1 MADDTATPVLDAPTT
16 SSDEVDRFALLDL
29 GSPTTP
35 APLPSWAERVIA
47 VIRAIVVG
55 LTVDSA
61 NAAFAALSRA
71 IDPARAYP
79 EGPGKVAVR
88 AAMEAKHAEIRSV
101 LATARA
107 AAPPPVAQPTT
118 PVAPPPVA
126 PVPTAA
132 PAAQPTERHARWARL
147 PGGQEWGALLTDELG
162 VKPGDVVLVHRANGG
177 AVSRR
182 YLVGKAPNGVW
193 AISLDPTLATAP
205 TVAELPPPPT
215 VNQSIPVVTDAPN
228 GASFEQ
234 ALGSI
239 ASEGA
244 AMASAP
250 VLGSMAGGAWRGVGF
265 SNAAGYVQAL
275 AQGVKAATAEE
286 YKSTLRS
293 SYGYTTAQIDA
304 LTVTIIPEIGV
315 VTPGTG
321 ETFTPAPGTVDYFH
335 PTARAARAAQ
345 AAALKAGKTET
356 RAAVRALLNEGKL
369 IAGAVAAGSMLQV
382 SWVGGGQ
389 TTLGKVREA
398 LAAIGREHDAPSAPS
413 AVRHAG
419 RAADALKSTT
429 WDTMRLPSGDLPD
442 GIKARWLVG
451 RKLSASTVKAGDSY
465 GKAALVVSL
474 TAGDALTFDG
484 DQTLA
489 ASVLNS
495 YNAATAHET
504 LKSEDLTAWMGQT
517 LKYRHYA
524 VKRGPVW
531 YVPGGQADAARALSE
546 TIAKLWGDHERIPV
560 TTGAD
565 LMRSLTRGLTDETKA
580 IEAEF
585 GKLTGEARERA
596 KDKAIAECAERS
608 ARSTRRGGPAMNQA
622 AIDAEADA
630 AWKRATVSPT
640 IAARLLREL
649 AEVAGRVEGYAMVL
663 GEEHTT
669 TAKGLIIALRNQ
681 IEPLTSDFDQRASM
695 LEFYSDS
702 DKPAGY
708 IDERGNYHEGV

>member
-1 MADDTATPVLDAPTT
+1 MSDDTSTPALDAPLPTADADA
-16 SSDEVDRFALLDL
+16 DERFALLDL
-29 GSPTTP
+29 GDATTP

-61 NAAFAALSRA
+61 NVAFAALSRA
-71 IDPARAYP
+71 IEPARAYP
-79 EGPGKVAVR
+79 EGPGKAAVR
-88 AAMEAKHAEIRSV
+88 AAMESKHAEIKAV
-101 LATARA
+101 LAAARAA
-107 AAPPPVAQPTT
+107 AAPPPVAP
-118 PVAPPPVA
+118 PVASPPPVAATPPVVPPPVA
-126 PVPTAA
+126 PS
-132 PAAQPTERHARWARL
+132 AQPRPEHHARWARL
-147 PGGQEWGALLTDELG
+147 PGPPATAPWGALLSDNLG
-162 VKPGDVVLVHRANGG
+162 ALPGDVVIVHRARGG
-177 AVSRR
+177 GVSRR

-193 AISLDPTLATAP
+193 AISETAP
-205 TVAELPPPPT
+205 TASSPTVATLPPPPT
-215 VNQSIPVVTDAPN
+215 VEQAIPVVTDAPSATNGAATN

-234 ALGSI
+234 ALGNI
-239 ASEGA
+239 AEEGA
-244 AMASAP
+244 AIASSASI
-250 VLGSMAGGAWRGVGF
+250 GSMAGGERRGVGF
-265 SNAAGYVQAL
+265 ADAAGYVQAL

-293 SYGYTTAQIDA
+293 SYGYTDAQIAA
-304 LTVTIIPEIGV
+304 LTVTILPEIAV

-321 ETFTPAPGTVDYFH
+321 ETFTPAAGSLGYFD
-335 PTARAARAAQ
+335 PAARAARAAAQ
-345 AAALKAGKTET
+345 RELKAGKAST
-356 RAAVRALLNEGKL
+356 RADVRRLLDEGKL

-398 LAAIGREHDAPSAPS
+398 LEAIGRVFDAPDAPS

-419 RAADALKSTT
+419 RAVEALRNTT

-451 RKLSASTVKAGDSY
+451 RKMNAATVKAGDAY

-474 TAGDALTFDG
+474 TDGGKLMFDG
-484 DQTLA
+484 DATLA
-489 ASVLNS
+489 ASVQNTF
-495 YNAATAHET
+495 NASTANEV
-504 LKSEDLTAWMGQT
+504 LKSEDLTAWMGDT
-517 LKYRHYA
+517 LKKRHAA

-531 YVPGGQADAARALSE
+531 YVPGGHAEAARQLSE
-546 TIAKLWGDHERIPV
+546 TIGKLWGDHERIPV

-565 LMRSLTRGLTDETKA
+565 LMRSLTRGLTDEVKA

-596 KDKAIAECAERS
+596 KDKAIKDCAERS
-608 ARSTRRGGPAMNQA
+608 LRSTRRGGPAMAQA

-640 IAARLLREL
+640 IAARLMREL

-663 GEEHTT
+663 GEESTAS
-669 TAKGLIIALRNQ
+669 AKGLIVGLRDQ
-681 IEPLTSDFDQRASM
+681 IERLCTDFDQRASM
-695 LEFYSDS
+695 LELY
-702 DKPAGY
+702 
-708 IDERGNYHEGV
+708 